1 MAIELRPHQKKA
13 VADIQ
18 AAYIAGYKAPILVM
32 PTGGGK
38 TASSSVIIRMALNK
52 GNRVWFLAHLREI
65 LSATSSKL
73 LNERIPHGWIAA
85 GELGDRRQP
94 VQLAMIQTLVRRL
107 DRFEP
112 PNLIIVD
119 EAHLAVA
126 QTYQDIFEWAKA
138 GPKFYRPGGAHILHL
153 TATPQRLDGRG
164 MGEVSDILV
173 PTCSTGDLIEEGL
186 LAPIRYYAPSSQD
199 MSGVRTTGGDFNAG
213 DVANAPDRP
222 RIVGDAVSHYRKL
235 AHGRP
240 AVAFCVSIADAEK
253 AAERFRE
260 AGYRAVAIS
269 GESDPF
275 ERDRALTG
283 LRDGSLDVVC
293 NCALWVA
300 GVDVPSVSCIIL
312 LAPTKSLTK
321 YLQSVG
327 RGLRTHPGKDDLIVL
342 DHVGN
347 VTRHGLPTDDREWSL
362 DASVTKRGAADRSE
376 VPVKTCQKCF
386 ATVASAAT
394 HCRCGFEFPVVA
406 REIETVEG
414 ELTEIDV
421 EALRQA
427 RKKEQGRAQTEA
439 DLVAVGRARGMKR
452 PELWARH
459 VLRARHARDSRLNM
473 R

>member
-1 MAIELRPHQKKA
+1 MSLRPRQIKA
-13 VADIQ
+13 VDDVS
-18 AAYIAGYKAPILVM
+18 AAYRKGYKAPVLIA
-32 PTGGGK
+32 PTGFGK
-38 TASSSVIIRMALNK
+38 THTSATIIRRALAK
-52 GNRVWFLAHLREI
+52 GNKVWFLAHLREI
-65 LSATSSKL
+65 LAATSGKL
-73 LNERIPHGWIAA
+73 CTERIPHGWIAA

-107 DRFEP
+107 DRFDP
-112 PNLIIVD
+112 PDLMIVD

-138 GPKFYRPGGAHILHL
+138 GPKYHRPGGAHLLHL

-164 MGEVSDILV
+164 MSEVADILV
-173 PTCSTGDLIEEGL
+173 PTCSTGDLIGEGL

-199 MSGVRTTGGDFNAG
+199 MSGVRTTGGDFNAA

-222 RIVGDAVSHYRKL
+222 RIVGDAVTHYRKI

-240 AVAFCVSIADAEK
+240 AIAFCVSIADAEK

-283 LRDGSLDVVC
+283 LLDGRLDVVC

-300 GVDVPSVSCIIL
+300 GVDVPNVSCIIL

-327 RGLRTHPGKDDLIVL
+327 RGLRTHEGKTDCVIL

-347 VTRHGLPTDDREWSL
+347 VGRHGLPTDERDWSL
-362 DASVTKRGAADRSE
+362 DASPKKRGAGKSE

-394 HCRCGFEFPVVA
+394 HCRCGFVFPVTA
-406 REIETVEG
+406 REVEQVDG
-414 ELTEIDV
+414 ELTEIDA
-421 EALRQA
+421 EALKRE

-439 DLVAVGRARGMKR
+439 DLIAVGRARGMRR

-459 VLRARHARDSRLNM
+459 VLRARHARDNRVGM

>member
-1 MAIELRPHQKKA
+1 MSLRPRQ
-13 VADIQ
+13 IQ
-18 AAYIAGYKAPILVM
+18 AVEDVSAAFRKGYKAPVM
-32 PTGGGK
+32 IAPTGFGK
-38 TASSSVIIRMALNK
+38 THTSATIIRRALSK
-52 GNRVWFLAHLREI
+52 GNKVWFLAHLREI
-65 LSATSSKL
+65 LAATSGKL
-73 LNERIPHGWIAA
+73 RTERIQHGWIAA

-107 DRFEP
+107 ERFEP
-112 PNLIIVD
+112 PNLLIVD

-347 VTRHGLPTDDREWSL
+347 VTRHGMPTDEREWTL
-362 DASVTKRGAADRSE
+362 AASVKKRGAGERSE

-406 REIETVEG
+406 REVEQVDG
-414 ELTEIDV
+414 ELTEIDA
-421 EALRQA
+421 EAVRRE

-459 VLRARHARDSRLNM
+459 VLRARHARDNRLSM
-473 R
+473 G